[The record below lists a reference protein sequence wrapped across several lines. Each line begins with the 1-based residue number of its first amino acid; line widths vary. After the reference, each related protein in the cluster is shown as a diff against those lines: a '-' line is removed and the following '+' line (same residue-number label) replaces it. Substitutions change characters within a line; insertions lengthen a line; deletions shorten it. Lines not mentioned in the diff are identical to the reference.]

1 MGPEETMMRN
11 LVSVFVVVCA
21 LVMAIPDTEAQ
32 STTLTTTFAGGN
44 GHVGNYFEV
53 NVTAVNGITV
63 LSMEG
68 NFTAAGTVE
77 VWARTGAIGGTP
89 GTTGWTQVA
98 TATITAGQQSFTTNY
113 SLAAGSHSFLFSN
126 SGSLIYSNGST
137 LGAVYAQDSNLT
149 IYEGHGTADQTPTSG
164 NGYAFTPRV
173 WNGSFT
179 YTVAAITGPGAPGNI
194 SGTVLTQHD
203 ASGMPAVGAGLLT
216 SADDSVTFRGV
227 VTDADSVVAIQ
238 VEVKPIGTV
247 FNGTTNLATGNFV
260 ASGSASEVTVTGL
273 ASGNYHWQARG
284 TDGTLFSA
292 SFTSFGGNA
301 ELATDFTVSSISSG
315 PGTGKV
321 KEDGKTNPLCPMAL
335 IGSGTTP
342 LPLVLLGFLL
352 IVGAWRRV
360 RS

>member
-1 MGPEETMMRN
+1 MMRN
-11 LVSVFVVVCA
+11 LVSVFVVVCT
-21 LVMAIPDTEAQ
+21 LVMAIPDGEAQ
-32 STTLTTTFAGGN
+32 TTTLTTTFAGGN
-44 GHVGNYFEV
+44 GQTGAYFEV
-53 NVTAVNGITV
+53 NVTAVGGITV
-63 LSMEG
+63 SSMEG
-68 NFTAAGTVE
+68 NFTTTGTVE

-98 TATITAGQQSFTTNY
+98 TASITGGGQQSFTTNY
-113 SLAAGSHSFLFSN
+113 SLAVGSHTILFSN
-126 SGSLIYSNGST
+126 SSNLGYTNGST
-137 LGAVYAQDSNLT
+137 LGAVYAQDSSLT
-149 IYEGHGTADQTPTSG
+149 IYEGHGTADQTPTGG

-179 YTVAAITGPGAPGNI
+179 YTTGGGTGSQAPGTI
-194 SGTVLTQHD
+194 TGTVLTQHD

-238 VEVKPIGTV
+238 VEVKPIGTA

-321 KEDGKTNPLCPMAL
+321 KEDNKTNPLCPMAL